1 MDADNHE
8 RERKLTEIEQDL
20 ANERAENKR
29 LQSLV
34 ENRENEIAKSQSENR
49 QLKSQIEALKRTAA
63 EAQRISQ
70 SEESKFKNRIAS
82 IQATFEMEIS
92 NSKIE
97 LEKWKL
103 GYRKIN
109 DDLNKEKKNSE
120 KRSKMAEE
128 AEVTAT
134 EKINEVKTENWAI
147 IEKLRSEKRE
157 TDSLYQKEVSL
168 IVHSY
173 SLIHK
178 TCDMFG
184 FFGSVDYLG
193 WVLYLYIRF
202 MYLITVFIFVR
213 IMWCLEITILAEIV
227 ITVYIPW
234 Y

>member
-49 QLKSQIEALKRTAA
+49 QLKSQIETLKRTAA

-157 TDSLYQKEVSL
+157 TDSLYQKEVGL
-168 IVHSY
+168 AVDY
-173 SLIHK
+173 SLIRE

-184 FFGSVDYLG
+184 FFGSVDFFRVGQKNEKLQPR
-193 WVLYLYIRF
+193 VSHCR
-202 MYLITVFIFVR
+202 V
-213 IMWCLEITILAEIV
+213 
-227 ITVYIPW
+227 
-234 Y
+234 

>member
-8 RERKLTEIEQDL
+8 RDRKLTEIEQDL

-34 ENRENEIAKSQSENR
+34 ENREAEIAKSQSENR
-49 QLKSQIEALKRTAA
+49 QLKSQIESHKRNAA
-63 EAQRISQ
+63 ETQRISQ
-70 SEESKFKNRIAS
+70 SEDSKFKNRLAS

-97 LEKWKL
+97 LEKWKSA
-103 GYRKIN
+103 YRKMN

-128 AEVTAT
+128 AEATAA

-157 TDSLYQKEVSL
+157 TDSLLQKEVNL
-168 IVHSY
+168 I
-173 SLIHK
+173 
-178 TCDMFG
+178 G
-184 FFGSVDYLG
+184 FLKISSFQIDAMKSASDWLK
-193 WVLYLYIRF
+193 LKQR
-202 MYLITVFIFVR
+202 R
-213 IMWCLEITILAEIV
+213 ID
-227 ITVYIPW
+227 
-234 Y
+234 